1 MFMQAEKRSRLHCDD
16 VLLWWRMDKTV
27 EMTAANLRQK
37 LLGEDGVN
45 VSLYIFSFLLQSEK
59 ILMLILYLQVLAD
72 SVKQTISNMSDDEI
86 HAYLTGRQ
94 VELAEELKFVR
105 RIHKLLKEL
114 HEMLVRVGR

>member
-1 MFMQAEKRSRLHCDD
+1 
-16 VLLWWRMDKTV
+16 
-27 EMTAANLRQK
+27 
-37 LLGEDGVN
+37 
-45 VSLYIFSFLLQSEK
+45 
-59 ILMLILYLQVLAD
+59 
-72 SVKQTISNMSDDEI
+72 MSDDEI

>member
-45 VSLYIFSFLLQSEK
+45 VSLYIFFFL
-59 ILMLILYLQVLAD
+59 ITV
-72 SVKQTISNMSDDEI
+72 
-86 HAYLTGRQ
+86 
-94 VELAEELKFVR
+94 
-105 RIHKLLKEL
+105 
-114 HEMLVRVGR
+114 